1 MKSNGLPSLKRIDLD
16 SSVLAHRVHGLR
28 KSDGC
33 STLFLM
39 TYFKNPLLLLWQAQN
54 CQPWNQKLQNFS
66 YKKQDKK
73 RESTAGIGGLGTEP
87 WPKQFS
93 SQWPV
98 YPIIYQDESGLCV
111 ERDKYFFFFF
121 SFCKLTH
128 FDQHCQLISQWTVHL
143 SRSQAVLNQA
153 FSPHAVRLVS
163 SALCSPT
170 ALWNMAWQE
179 LQRF

>member
-1 MKSNGLPSLKRIDLD
+1 MKSNGLPSLKHLDLD
-16 SSVLAHRVHGLR
+16 SSVLAEGTWFKKVWCH
-28 KSDGC
+28 KC

-111 ERDKYFFFFF
+111 ERDKYFFTFLF
-121 SFCKLTH
+121 L
-128 FDQHCQLISQWTVHL
+128 
-143 SRSQAVLNQA
+143 
-153 FSPHAVRLVS
+153 
-163 SALCSPT
+163 
-170 ALWNMAWQE
+170 
-179 LQRF
+179 